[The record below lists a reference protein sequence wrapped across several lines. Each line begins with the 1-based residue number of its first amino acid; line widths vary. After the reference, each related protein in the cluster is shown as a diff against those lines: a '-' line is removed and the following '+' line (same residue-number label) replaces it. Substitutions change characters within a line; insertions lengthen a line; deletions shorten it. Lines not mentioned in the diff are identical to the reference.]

1 MRNFVLAV
9 AFVVFGVGS
18 VGAQGVVVKTV
29 DRVVAPGF
37 QLQTANLNLI
47 NKRGP
52 NTEDHVFY
60 NPADGTLV
68 VGITNHPQ
76 VFGYNG
82 QFARPESQPRGD
94 CWAVGFTGVTGATT
108 FKVADLDGDGLTQE
122 VLLYRASDGKWVEFK
137 IDLFKFFP
145 GCDTNDAS

>member
-1 MRNFVLAV
+1 MRSLILAV
-9 AFVVFGVGS
+9 AVVVFGATS
-18 VGAQGVVVKTV
+18 VAAQGVVVKTV

-52 NTEDHVFY
+52 NTEDHIFY
-60 NPADGTLV
+60 NPTDGTFV

-76 VFGYNG
+76 VFGFNG
-82 QFARPESQPRGD
+82 EYIRPQGQPRGD
-94 CWAVGFTGVTGATT
+94 CWASASTGMIGATT

-122 VLLYRASDGKWVEFK
+122 VLLYRATDGKWVEFK
-137 IDLFKFFP
+137 IDLLKFFP
-145 GCDTNDAS
+145 GCDTTDAF